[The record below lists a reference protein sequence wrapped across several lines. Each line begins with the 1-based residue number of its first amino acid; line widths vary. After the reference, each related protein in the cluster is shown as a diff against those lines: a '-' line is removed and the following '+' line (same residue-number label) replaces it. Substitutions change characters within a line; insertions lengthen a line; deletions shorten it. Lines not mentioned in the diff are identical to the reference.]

1 MYVGSDVAHDE
12 KCFPW
17 FKHHALEQHWCARN
31 GIPARLAIL
40 QRKTSKKFGCIN
52 IVRGREGGE
61 RDINMCAT
69 QFIVKHSSR
78 LLMRAW
84 MPRFGKSKGSSGI

>member
-40 QRKTSKKFGCIN
+40 QRKTSKKFGCIDTN
-52 IVRGREGGE
+52 GEGGGLL
-61 RDINMCAT
+61 AQT

-78 LLMRAW
+78 LPMRAW
-84 MPRFGKSKGSSGI
+84 MPRFGESKGRSEV